1 MVRQRPTRRA
11 TGNDTVQYRSPHGSG
26 AWAGVLLSG
35 WGVRGW
41 DAGWVSAQSVALV
54 CLALGV
60 VVIAGSALA
69 NRTGL
74 PGPVVLVVFG
84 LLASVVPGVPQLNLP
99 PELVFLV
106 FLPPLVYRAS
116 FLTHPRTLR
125 RHVTPLALL
134 SVGLVLTTALTVA
147 FVLSHLVPGVG
158 FAQGLVLGAVVA
170 PTDPVAASG
179 VFGRLGAPREVV
191 DIVEGESLV
200 NDATALVLYAIAV
213 QAVISG
219 PPTVLGA
226 VTGLAVAVLGGVAI
240 GLVTGLLV
248 VLVRTRIREVG
259 LQLLLSLFTP
269 YAAYILAEQV
279 TASGVLAVVTA
290 GVLIGSR
297 SGGIF
302 GSAARLQ
309 TTAFWSLL
317 DVVLNSVLFVL
328 LGLEIRTVLSDLPP
342 EGVWRLTGYTAA
354 VVATVV
360 TLRLAWQLL
369 IPPPVYWLREKLG
382 RPRSDSSVAERLVIG
397 WTGMR
402 GAISLAAALAIPL
415 SANGAPFP
423 GRALLLFLTVAVVLF
438 TLLAQGTTLP
448 LVLRRV
454 GLANDESEAEQ
465 ERDARLALAE
475 IALARLDEL
484 EDDGEAT
491 AEDTSPLRQLWEQI
505 RMKQDAAGGGD
516 DDKDGNTDLVVD
528 LTALRLDIAER
539 QSRELLRMTD
549 TDAIAPEVARTLRQ
563 ELDLQHMRLGGDDN
577 A

>member
-1 MVRQRPTRRA
+1 VRVNAETLA
-11 TGNDTVQYRSPHGSG
+11 
-26 AWAGVLLSG
+26 LLG
-35 WGVRGW
+35 
-41 DAGWVSAQSVALV
+41 
-54 CLALGV
+54 LALGV
-60 VVIAGSALA
+60 VVIAGSAVA
-69 NRTGL
+69 SRTGL
-74 PGPVVLVVFG
+74 PAPVVLVVFG
-84 LLASVVPGVPQLNLP
+84 LLASLVPGVPSLNLP
-99 PELVFLV
+99 PDLVFLV

-125 RHVTPLALL
+125 RHATPLALL
-134 SVGLVLTTALTVA
+134 AVGLVLTTALTVA
-147 FVLSHLVPGVG
+147 FLVSHLVPGVG

-179 VFGRLGAPREVV
+179 IFGRLGAPRAVV

-200 NDATALVLYAIAV
+200 NDATALVLYAVAV
-213 QAVISG
+213 QAVLSG

-226 VTGLAVAVLGGVAI
+226 ATGLAVAVLGGVAI

-248 VLVRTRIREVG
+248 VLVRTRIRDVG

-269 YAAYILAEQV
+269 YAAYILAEKAS
-279 TASGVLAVVTA
+279 ASGVLAVVTA

-302 GSAARLQ
+302 GSTARLQ

-328 LGLEIRTVLSDLPP
+328 LGLEIRTVLGNLPP
-342 EGVWRLTGYTAA
+342 DGAWRLTGYTVA

-360 TLRLAWQLL
+360 ILRLAWQLL
-369 IPPPVYWLREKLG
+369 VPPPVYRLRQALG
-382 RPRSDSSVAERLVIG
+382 LPRSDSSVAERVVIG

-415 SANGAPFP
+415 TADGAPFP
-423 GRALLLFLTVAVVLF
+423 ARALLLFLTVAVVLF

-448 LVLRRV
+448 FVLRRA

-484 EDDGEAT
+484 EDSGELPAGG
-491 AEDTSPLRQLWEQI
+491 ASPLRQVWEQT
-505 RMKQDAAGGGD
+505 RSKLQASGTDPDDAGEGG
-516 DDKDGNTDLVVD
+516 VEVD
-528 LTALRLDIAER
+528 LTTLRLDLAER
-539 QSRELLRMTD
+539 QSRELDRLSATD
-549 TDAIAPEVARTLRQ
+549 EIAPEVARTLRR
-563 ELDLQHMRLGGDDN
+563 EIDLQQMRLGGGDS
-577 A
+577 